1 MKTINKIIER
11 WLCPLCGTYLR
22 MSEKTCANSVHYGR
36 IFNRQTR
43 KVEFDRRI
51 KR

>member
-1 MKTINKIIER
+1 MKKDEITEKWI
-11 WLCPLCGTYLR
+11 CPLCGTYLK
-22 MSEKTCANSVHYGR
+22 MSETKCANSAHYGR
-36 IFNRQTR
+36 IFNRQTK